1 MAGLQPAADLEEWG
15 ARLNHMG
22 VLQAP
27 AMPKPYSPEPQWIG
41 EPKTAEDG
49 WQEYDGFVFG
59 EGESA
64 VSFHVGDKV
73 YLSARCKGKACQ
85 IGVILAC
92 IPGSLGDMWLNVQ
105 YFKRPADLNTIH
117 GPRPEFHPFE
127 LLLSETRDDNPV
139 DAVELC
145 VPPRCTVPHCP
156 ALANHLAC

>member
-49 WQEYDGFVFG
+49 WQEYDGFVIG

-64 VSFHVGDKV
+64 ISLVLNGTSPEWGERA
-73 YLSARCKGKACQ
+73 SAC
-85 IGVILAC
+85 
-92 IPGSLGDMWLNVQ
+92 S
-105 YFKRPADLNTIH
+105 
-117 GPRPEFHPFE
+117 
-127 LLLSETRDDNPV
+127 
-139 DAVELC
+139 
-145 VPPRCTVPHCP
+145 PHI
-156 ALANHLAC
+156 